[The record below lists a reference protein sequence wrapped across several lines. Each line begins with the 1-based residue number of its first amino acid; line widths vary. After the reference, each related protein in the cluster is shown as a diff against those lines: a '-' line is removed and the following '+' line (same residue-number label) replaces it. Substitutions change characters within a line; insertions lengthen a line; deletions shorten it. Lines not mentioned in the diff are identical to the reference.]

1 MPGPARTGWRAVVT
15 TRRIVTTVAVIAAIA
30 ALVVWIRWPEGEPV
44 RADAA
49 MVTVQSGPGRN
60 EPIEL
65 DTTIYVPESATAKDP
80 APAIL
85 LAHGFGGSKASVA
98 ADARRLAGQ
107 GYVVMTWSARGFGR
121 SGGTI
126 SLDDPDYEVNDA
138 RALIDRLADRDDV
151 RRDADG
157 DPRVAAVGG
166 SYGGAL
172 SLLLAGYDQRVDT
185 IVPQITWNDLSTAFF
200 PESTGAGPADGV
212 FKRSWAGLFF
222 GSASAGGA
230 TSVADLAALLGARPD
245 ENGEIDPSTVDPSKA
260 EELVQCGR
268 FAPDLCR
275 LYLEAATSGRA
286 TPAIVERLRRSS
298 PASVLNRINA
308 PTLLIQGQA
317 DTLFPLSEADANAR
331 GIAANGT
338 PVSVAWYAG
347 GHDATASTREADRVD
362 EMTLAWLRHYLDETG
377 PAPSDDFSYT
387 TAGAISVR
395 DTRPTT
401 RIYTLDDYRPG
412 SDGDGYRVRLNGISP
427 QPVANPPAGT
437 PAGVSSLPG
446 AGALTSRLASAGI
459 DVPGQFAAYSG
470 VELPRSVDVAGA
482 PTVRLRAASPTGE
495 AVLFLKL
502 YDVDADGRATL
513 PGGSVAPIRLTG
525 LPRSVDAIG
534 TAPLVTVSLP
544 TIGHRFEAGH
554 SIRLVVATAD
564 QAYAGPP
571 APVVYQVS
579 VQANSL
585 QLPQV
590 SPVPVAD
597 ATGAWLWALAGLLAA
612 VVLGVT
618 TAVLVVRLRRRR
630 QEVAVDSDAA
640 GLPLVVRGLR
650 KAYGDGYLAVRDLSF
665 TVEPGQVVGLL
676 GPNGAGKTTA
686 LRMLMGLI
694 RPTGG
699 EILVFGHRIRPGAP
713 VLSRIGAFVEG
724 PGLLP
729 HLSGLANLHRYW
741 QATGRPAEAAHL
753 EEALEIAGLGAAVH
767 RQVKT
772 YSQGMRQRLAIAQ
785 AMLGLPELLVLDE
798 PTNGLDPP
806 QIAEMRAVLSR
817 YATNGRA
824 VLVSSHLLA
833 EVEQVCSHVVVMSK
847 GTGVAAGTVAEIVGE
862 GRSVL
867 VEVSDGDRDAAL
879 AALTSMPGI
888 ALVHPNGR
896 GLVVELAGAERSDV
910 VRELVGAGVG
920 VERLVARRRLE
931 DVFLELVGEGR

>member
-1 MPGPARTGWRAVVT
+1 MPGPARTGWRAVFT
-15 TRRIVTTVAVIAAIA
+15 LRRIVTALVVIAAVA
-30 ALVVWIRWPEGEPV
+30 ALITWIRWPEGESV
-44 RADAA
+44 RSTAA
-49 MVTVQSGPGRN
+49 MVTVQSGPARN
-60 EPIEL
+60 QPIEL
-65 DTTIYVPESATAKDP
+65 DTTVYVPESASADHPVP
-80 APAIL
+80 AVL

-107 GYVVMTWSARGFGR
+107 GYLVMTWSARGFGR

-138 RALIDRLADRDDV
+138 RALIDRLATRDDV
-151 RRDADG
+151 RQDADG

-185 IVPQITWNDLSTAFF
+185 VVPQITWNDLANAFF

-230 TSVADLAALLGARPD
+230 TSAGDLAALLGARQD
-245 ENGEIDPSTVDPSKA
+245 ANGEIDLSTVDPSKA
-260 EELVQCGR
+260 DELVQCGR
-268 FAPDLCR
+268 FEPELCK
-275 LYLEAATSGRA
+275 LYLEAATTGRA
-286 TPAIVERLRRSS
+286 TPAIVERLRRAS
-298 PASVLNRINA
+298 PSSVLSRITA

-331 GIAANGT
+331 GIAATGT
-338 PVSVAWYAG
+338 PVRVAWYAG
-347 GHDATASTREADRVD
+347 GHDASASTRETDRVNALQ
-362 EMTLAWLRHYLDETG
+362 LAWLDHYLDGTG
-377 PAPSDDFSYT
+377 PAPDDEFSYT

-401 RIYTLDDYRPG
+401 RIYTLDDYPPG
-412 SDGDGYRVRLNGISP
+412 TGDGYRVRLNGISP

-437 PAGVSSLPG
+437 PAGLSSLPG
-446 AGALTSRLASAGI
+446 VGSLTSRLGSAGI

-470 VELPRSVDVAGA
+470 VELARPVDVAGT
-482 PTVRLRAASPTGE
+482 PTVRLQVASPTGE
-495 AVLFLKL
+495 AVLFVKL

-525 LPRSVDAIG
+525 LPRTAETIG
-534 TAPLVTVSLP
+534 TAPPVTVSLP
-544 TIGHRFEAGH
+544 AIGHRFESGH
-554 SIRLVVATAD
+554 SVRLVVATAD
-564 QAYAGPP
+564 QAYAGPAAP
-571 APVVYQVS
+571 AVYQVS

-585 QLPQV
+585 RLPEV

-597 ATGAWLWALAGLLAA
+597 STGVWVWVLIGLLAA
-612 VVLGVT
+612 VAVGVT
-618 TAVLVVRLRRRR
+618 VAVLVVRLRRRR
-630 QEVAVDSDAA
+630 QDVAVDPDAA
-640 GLPLVVRGLR
+640 GSPLVVRGLK

-699 EILVFGHRIRPGAP
+699 EILVFGHRIVPGAP

-729 HLSGLANLHRYW
+729 HLSGLDNLHRYW
-741 QATGRPAEAAHL
+741 QATGRPAESARL

-767 RQVKT
+767 RKVKT

-785 AMLGLPELLVLDE
+785 AMLGLPDLLVLDE

-806 QIAEMRAVLSR
+806 QIAEMRSVLSR
-817 YATNGRA
+817 YATDGRA

-833 EVEQVCSHVVVMSK
+833 EVEQVCSHVVVVSK
-847 GTGVAAGTVAEIVGE
+847 GVGVAAGPVTEIVGE

-867 VEVSDGDRDAAL
+867 VEVADGDRDAAL
-879 AALTSMPGI
+879 TALKAMPGVE
-888 ALVHPNGR
+888 LVNPNGR

-931 DVFLELVGEGR
+931 DVFLELVGEN

>member
-1 MPGPARTGWRAVVT
+1 MPGPARSGWRAVVT
-15 TRRIVTTVAVIAAIA
+15 IRRIITTLVVVAAVA
-30 ALVVWIRWPEGEPV
+30 ALVAWIRWPEGEPV
-44 RADAA
+44 RSTDA
-49 MVTVQSGPGRN
+49 MVTVRSGPNRDQ
-60 EPIEL
+60 PIQL
-65 DTTIYVPESATAKDP
+65 DTTIYVPESATADDP

-98 ADARRLAGQ
+98 ADAERLAGQ
-107 GYVVMTWSARGFGR
+107 GFVVQTWSARGFGR

-157 DPRVAAVGG
+157 DPRVAAIGG

-185 IVPQITWNDLSTAFF
+185 IVPRITWNDLANAFF
-200 PESTGAGPADGV
+200 PEATGGGPADGV

-222 GSASAGGA
+222 GSASGGGVTSAG
-230 TSVADLAALLGARPD
+230 DLAALLGARQD
-245 ENGEIDPSTVDPSKA
+245 SSGEIDPTTVDPSKA
-260 EELVQCGR
+260 GELVQCGR
-268 FAPDLCR
+268 FSPDLCR
-275 LYLEAATSGRA
+275 LYLEAATTGRA
-286 TPAIVERLRRSS
+286 TPAIIERLRRSS
-298 PASVLNRINA
+298 PSTVLNRIDA

-331 GIAANGT
+331 GLEANGT
-338 PVSVAWYAG
+338 PVRVAWYAG
-347 GHDATASTREADRVD
+347 GHDASASTREADRIN
-362 EMTLAWLRHYLDETG
+362 ELELAWLRHYLGGTG
-377 PAPSDDFSYT
+377 PQPSDEFSYT

-395 DTRPTT
+395 DTRPTS
-401 RIYTLDDYRPG
+401 RVYTLDEYPESGPAD
-412 SDGDGYRVRLNGISP
+412 YRVRVSGISP
-427 QPVANPPAGT
+427 QPVANPPDGT
-437 PAGVSSLPG
+437 PAGVSTLPG
-446 AGALTSRLASAGI
+446 FGALTSSLSSAGI
-459 DVPGQFAAYSG
+459 DVPGQFASYSG
-470 VELPRSVDVAGA
+470 VELERSVDVAGA

-513 PGGSVAPIRLTG
+513 PGGAVAAVRLTG
-525 LPRSVDAIG
+525 LPRSADGAQ
-534 TAPLVTVSLP
+534 PVTVSLP
-544 TIGHRFEAGH
+544 MIGHRFESGH
-554 SIRLVVATAD
+554 SVRLVVATAD
-564 QAYAGPP
+564 QAYAGPVAP
-571 APVVYQVS
+571 AVYQVS

-585 QLPQV
+585 HLPV
-590 SPVPVAD
+590 VTPVPVAD
-597 ATGAWLWALAGLLAA
+597 ATGLWIWVLVGLLTA
-612 VVLGVT
+612 VVVGVT
-618 TAVLVVRLRRRR
+618 VVVLVVRARRRR
-630 QEVAVDSDAA
+630 RDVAVDPEAA
-640 GLPLVVRGLR
+640 DSPLVVRELR

-665 TVEPGQVVGLL
+665 SVEAGQVVGLL

-699 EILVFGHRIRPGAP
+699 EILVFGHRVVPGAP
-713 VLSRIGAFVEG
+713 VLSRIGSFVEG

-729 HLSGLANLHRYW
+729 HLSGLENLHRYW
-741 QATGRPAEAAHL
+741 QATGRSAESARL

-767 RQVKT
+767 RKVKT

-785 AMLGLPELLVLDE
+785 AMLGLPDLLVLDE

-817 YATNGRA
+817 YATDGRA

-833 EVEQVCSHVVVMSK
+833 EVEQVCSHVVVVSK
-847 GTGVAAGTVAEIVGE
+847 GTGVAAGTVGEIVGE

-867 VEVSDGDRDAAL
+867 VEVADGDQDAAL
-879 AALTSMPGI
+879 AALRSMPG
-888 ALVHPNGR
+888 VEVMHPNGS
-896 GLVVELAGAERSDV
+896 GLVVELSGVERRDV